1 MYPTTVLPR
10 DFLMARILRRRIA
23 RHTPSAMSRRDTA
36 SEINQWLKLG
46 LTAAQIGEKLIPDD
60 PTMTKEQMH
69 AIIRARMA
77 GADAP
82 PSAAR
87 RVVDTAIED
96 YISPGQSAAGV
107 ASSQASSTPRP
118 LTPPAAPVPRS
129 EFAPTL
135 GMPTMDPAQQEFSDR
150 LRALRTV
157 SAPIEEKIA
166 MAAAANTSPEERAA
180 WVQQIALDLFGGPGR
195 TRATLFDRQGG
206 PVAVDSPE
214 HAMREA
220 EFLVADAEGDLAF
233 AAEDEEVAAT
243 AAQPGSPEAQ
253 DVANS
258 AIKELAVEAPKAA
271 TSADQV
277 IDMYDKLV
285 EASGPRNFFESLGFN
300 MADRMDAVNKA
311 FLTNLNK
318 SPLARKGSGAELRA
332 ATALVLQRAREA
344 EGAKSRGAKA
354 AAVTA
359 ANKESDRR
367 FKRSQKEYDRRLSKQ
382 KGKDLAAFERRVR
395 LKIFEGLL
403 EGKDGKLP
411 TPAKR
416 AIEAQ
421 MKARRTLAGEAA
433 KLEEIKKDFPGGEEG
448 LNEAIASYRES
459 GRVSSKYDNAWSLY
473 YPVLLNYKMA
483 KAEMDK
489 QEELIQEYATRTG
502 TFIPPLTALNEEVNA
517 KLKEGVGADSGSAV
531 ITNKARQA
539 MLNSG
544 MPPEQVD
551 RILGKKRVS
560 LEEATDI
567 AGSKFQR

>member
-1 MYPTTVLPR
+1 
-10 DFLMARILRRRIA
+10 MARILRRRIA

-46 LTAAQIGEKLIPDD
+46 LTAAQIGERLIPDD

-87 RVVDTAIED
+87 RVVDAAIEEYKPLSQTGPTLSGAPAGAPPTEAERVAYQD
-96 YISPGQSAAGV
+96 AIDRSLGQSAAEG
-107 ASSQASSTPRP
+107 ASSQASPTPRP
-118 LTPPAAPVPRS
+118 LTPPTAPVLSLAS
-129 EFAPTL
+129 EDPNAVREGRFLPPGKMGLDYGQAPPSRL
-135 GMPTMDPAQQEFSDR
+135 G
-150 LRALRTV
+150 
-157 SAPIEEKIA
+157 
-166 MAAAANTSPEERAA
+166 
-180 WVQQIALDLFGGPGR
+180 LDLDYGVPEPY
-195 TRATLFDRQGG
+195 TPIPTIAPAEQERQALAEIGAG
-206 PVAVDSPE
+206 EQLASNILGSVGVEPAVE
-214 HAMREA
+214 
-220 EFLVADAEGDLAF
+220 
-233 AAEDEEVAAT
+233 
-243 AAQPGSPEAQ
+243 PGSPQAQ
-253 DVANS
+253 AVANDT
-258 AIKELAVEAPKAA
+258 IKELAVEAPKAA
-271 TSADQV
+271 TSADEV
-277 IDMYDKLV
+277 IAMYDKLV
-285 EASGPRNFFESLGFN
+285 EASGPRGFFERLGFG
-300 MADRMDAVNKA
+300 MGARMDAVNKA
-311 FLTNLNK
+311 CMANLNK

-332 ATALVLQRAREA
+332 ATALVLQSAREA

>member
-1 MYPTTVLPR
+1 
-10 DFLMARILRRRIA
+10 MARILRRRIA

-46 LTAAQIGEKLIPDD
+46 LNAAQIGEKLIPDD

-77 GADAP
+77 GTDAP

-87 RVVDTAIED
+87 QVVDTAIEGH
-96 YISPGQSAAGV
+96 ISPGQPAAGV
-107 ASSQASSTPRP
+107 ASSQASPTPRP
-118 LTPPAAPVPRS
+118 LTPPAAPVLSLAS
-129 EFAPTL
+129 EDPNAVREGLFLPPGKMGLDYGQTPSSRL
-135 GMPTMDPAQQEFSDR
+135 G
-150 LRALRTV
+150 
-157 SAPIEEKIA
+157 
-166 MAAAANTSPEERAA
+166 
-180 WVQQIALDLFGGPGR
+180 LDLDYGVPE
-195 TRATLFDRQGG
+195 RQALAEIGAG
-206 PVAVDSPE
+206 EQLASNILGSAGVEPAV
-214 HAMREA
+214 
-220 EFLVADAEGDLAF
+220 
-233 AAEDEEVAAT
+233 
-243 AAQPGSPEAQ
+243 QPGSPKAQ
-253 DVANS
+253 AVVKSRA
-258 AIKELAVEAPKAA
+258 KELVKAPSTA
-271 TSADQV
+271 TSADDV

-285 EASGPRNFFESLGFN
+285 EASGPRGFFERLGFG
-300 MADRMDAVNKA
+300 MGARMDAVNKA
-311 FLTNLNK
+311 FMANLNK
-318 SPLARKGSGAELRA
+318 SPLARKGSGAELKA
-332 ATALVLQRAREA
+332 ATALVLQEARRVEA
-344 EGAKSRGAKA
+344 VRKRMAAKEV
-354 AAVTA
+354 VTA
-359 ANKESDRR
+359 ANKEW
-367 FKRSQKEYDRRLSKQ
+367 DRRLSKQ
-382 KGKDLAAFERRVR
+382 KGKGLADFERRVR
-395 LKIFEGLL
+395 FKIFEGLL
-403 EGKDGKLP
+403 AGKDGKLP

-433 KLEEIKKDFPGGEEG
+433 RLAEIKKDFPGGEEG

-459 GRVSSKYDNAWSLY
+459 GRVSSKHDNAWSLY

-489 QEELIQEYATRTG
+489 QEELIQDYATRTG

-544 MPPEQVD
+544 MPPGQVD